1 MINIPFLLRI
11 VLQIIQILL
20 NSGLFGDDDKQKL
33 PPDVV
38 KSESKRK
45 NMARGLAV

>member
-20 NSGLFGDDDKQKL
+20 NSGLFGDDDRQKL
-33 PPDVV
+33 AGIVDNVNRIH
-38 KSESKRK
+38 KRK
-45 NMARGLAV
+45 